1 MAAPGLLDHLLARG
15 AWDGLITDE
24 PASPRPDNLF
34 EPVDDKASLGG
45 RFAPVARPRAIT
57 ASATLVRGLAGL
69 AVLGTVAGLMR
80 RPSKPKSITTA
91 QRAPLPK
98 TRQ

>member
-1 MAAPGLLDHLLARG
+1 M
-15 AWDGLITDE
+15 TDE

-57 ASATLVRGLAGL
+57 ASAMLVRGLAGL
-69 AVLGTVAGLMR
+69 AVLGTIATVAGLMR

-91 QRAPLPK
+91 QGAAE
-98 TRQ
+98 